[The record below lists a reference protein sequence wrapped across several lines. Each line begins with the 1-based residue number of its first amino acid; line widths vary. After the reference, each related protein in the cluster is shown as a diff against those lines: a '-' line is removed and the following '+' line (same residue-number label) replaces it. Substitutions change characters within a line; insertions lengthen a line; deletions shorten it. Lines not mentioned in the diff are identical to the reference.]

1 MFGLSPLAV
10 VGVIVLVSALVV
22 IFSACILSGRYDEAN
37 KAYEAEYKRAKEEG
51 REQVH

>member
-22 IFSACILSGRYDEAN
+22 IFSACVLAKRYDEEN
-37 KAYEAEYKRAKEEG
+37 EVYEAAYKRSKEAG